1 MLASG
6 IDPYPVGYPRTATI
20 GEVRA
25 AHGSLPADTATGEI
39 VGIAGRVIL
48 SRIGG
53 KLCFATLR
61 DGTGDLQVMIS
72 LARVG
77 EDALARWKR
86 DVDLGDHVGVT
97 GEVITSRSG
106 ELSVLADS
114 FAITAKSL
122 RPLPEKHAGL
132 TDPESRVRQRYVDLI
147 VNPQARRLA
156 ETRSA
161 VVQSVRS
168 TLISRGFLEVETP
181 VLTGLHGGANARPF
195 ITHGNAYD
203 SRLYLRIALEL
214 YLKRLVVGGIESVF
228 EIGRIFRNEGV
239 DTTHN
244 PEFTMLEAYQTYSD
258 YNGIGELT
266 KELVQNA
273 AVAAFGSTVIRR
285 ADGSEWDI
293 GGEWRSLGV
302 HEAISLAAGEE
313 VTPDTELPDLLR
325 LCAKLDVPLQPSW
338 NRGQVILE
346 MYERLVEKQT
356 VEPTFYRDFPVE
368 VSPLT
373 RQHRSDPRLAERW
386 DLVTFGTELGT
397 GYSELVDPVVQ
408 RERLTAQSLLAA
420 GGDPEAMEL
429 DEDFLLALEYAMPPT
444 GGMGMGMDRLMIM
457 LTGENIRETILF
469 PFVRQ
474 DSGRLR
480 PSPGPVPRCA
490 ARRCGPRR
498 RTRPED
504 RLHLDDLAGARR
516 VDHQAV
522 ADVDADVADVGEE
535 EHQVARLKVGPGHVH
550 AGIPLRPGVVRQRD
564 ALLGERPDDQAGAVV
579 GVRARRAPDVR
590 LAALGQR
597 GAQRRRADVRGL
609 GQHEVGVGARL
620 VEDGHRLGHR
630 RAVQDLQLGVD
641 GADLAVDLRLELVGG
656 RDLFLG
662 GRLGPLRGELLVLQ
676 VAEPHA
682 RLVVELLDRG
692 RLAEEQVGIAAGE
705 HLQRGIHAAVHV
717 AHGGELGDGLLAAR
731 HRRLRPGG
739 RLLGDLHL

>member
-1 MLASG
+1 MMGEDIGPAGPEQVRVPPAEVPEQVRVRLEKRSRMLESG
-6 IDPYPVGYPRTATI
+6 IEPYPVGYPRTTTI
-20 GEVRA
+20 GALRA
-25 AHGSLPADTATGEI
+25 AHGSLPPDTATGET
-39 VGIAGRVIL
+39 VGVAGRVIL

-61 DGTGDLQVMIS
+61 DGTGDIQVMIS
-72 LARVG
+72 LASVG
-77 EDALARWKR
+77 EDELARWKR
-86 DVDLGDHVGVT
+86 DIDLGDHVGVT

-106 ELSVLADS
+106 ELSVLASS

-147 VNPQARRLA
+147 VNPRARQLA

-203 SRLYLRIALEL
+203 SKLYLRIALEL

-244 PEFTMLEAYQTYSD
+244 PEFTMLEAYETYSD

-266 KELVQNA
+266 KEMVQNA

-293 GGEWRSLGV
+293 GGEWRTLSV
-302 HEAISLAAGEE
+302 HDAISLAAGEE
-313 VTPDTELPDLLR
+313 ITPDTELPELLT
-325 LCAKLDVPLQPSW
+325 LCEKLDVPLQPSW
-338 NRGQVILE
+338 NRGQVVLE

-429 DEDFLLALEYAMPPT
+429 DEDFLLALEYAMPPS

-469 PFVRQ
+469 PFVR
-474 DSGRLR
+474 
-480 PSPGPVPRCA
+480 PGA
-490 ARRCGPRR
+490 
-498 RTRPED
+498 
-504 RLHLDDLAGARR
+504 
-516 VDHQAV
+516 
-522 ADVDADVADVGEE
+522 
-535 EHQVARLKVGPGHVH
+535 
-550 AGIPLRPGVVRQRD
+550 
-564 ALLGERPDDQAGAVV
+564 
-579 GVRARRAPDVR
+579 
-590 LAALGQR
+590 
-597 GAQRRRADVRGL
+597 
-609 GQHEVGVGARL
+609 
-620 VEDGHRLGHR
+620 
-630 RAVQDLQLGVD
+630 
-641 GADLAVDLRLELVGG
+641 
-656 RDLFLG
+656 
-662 GRLGPLRGELLVLQ
+662 
-676 VAEPHA
+676 
-682 RLVVELLDRG
+682 
-692 RLAEEQVGIAAGE
+692 
-705 HLQRGIHAAVHV
+705 
-717 AHGGELGDGLLAAR
+717 
-731 HRRLRPGG
+731 
-739 RLLGDLHL
+739 